1 MDVLKERQRGK
12 FDVSRLNRVK
22 RGVAMASK
30 LIKLEDGTLVE
41 VEVAGDEV
49 QQISGGLAEK
59 VDATIDK
66 MKPVLLKTCQPIVAA
81 VKDLCEDVD
90 LEQVEVEVGLSFDIE
105 GNIYVTKAK
114 FGANV
119 LVRMTLKS
127 KE

>member
-1 MDVLKERQRGK
+1 
-12 FDVSRLNRVK
+12 
-22 RGVAMASK
+22 MASK

-49 QQISGGLAEK
+49 QQISGGLAEQ

-66 MKPVLLKTCQPIVAA
+66 MKPVLLKTCQPIVGAL
-81 VKDLCEDVD
+81 KDLREDVD
-90 LEQVEVEVGLSFDIE
+90 LEQIEVEVGLSFDVE
-105 GNIYVTKAK
+105 GNIYITKAN

>member
-1 MDVLKERQRGK
+1 
-12 FDVSRLNRVK
+12 
-22 RGVAMASK
+22 MASK

-41 VEVAGDEV
+41 VEVVGDEV

-81 VKDLCEDVD
+81 LKDLREDVD
-90 LEQVEVEVGLSFDIE
+90 LEQIEVEVGLSFDVE
-105 GNIYVTKAK
+105 GNIYITKAK